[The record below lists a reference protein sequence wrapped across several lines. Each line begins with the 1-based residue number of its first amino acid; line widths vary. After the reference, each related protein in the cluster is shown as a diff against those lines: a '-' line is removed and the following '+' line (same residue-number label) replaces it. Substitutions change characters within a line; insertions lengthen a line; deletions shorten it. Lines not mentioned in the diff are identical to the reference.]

1 MGIRVKVRYE
11 DKVLKPLE
19 ELDLKEGEEVE
30 ITISRGFRKLLEEVG
45 EIEAKED
52 TDKVLRNMRT
62 KDYYG

>member
-1 MGIRVKVRYE
+1 MRMKTKAIYE
-11 DKVLKPLE
+11 KGVLKPLE
-19 ELDLKEGEEVE
+19 KVDLKEGEEVE
-30 ITISRGFRKLLEEVG
+30 ITINRGFRKLLEEVG